1 MKISKKSQK
10 MIKDIFSSY
19 REEKIMP
26 DKFLSGRTIFHIYP
40 SGDTQNDKNDDLAG
54 FHDALLFDVHIY
66 RPQER
71 VKYPVIHD
79 RDTIDFLFP
88 VSIKVFKDGSTM
100 IVVDRPIHIGVT
112 QAMTVWECSK
122 SGKIL
127 EEGVRGG

>member
-10 MIKDIFSSY
+10 MIKDVFSSY
-19 REEKIMP
+19 KEETPMP
-26 DKFLSGRTIFHIYP
+26 NKFLGGRTIFHLYP

-54 FHDALLFDVHIY
+54 HRDALLFDVHIY
-66 RPQER
+66 RPKER

-88 VSIKVFKDGSTM
+88 TSVKIFKDGSTM
-100 IVVDRPIHIGVT
+100 IVVDRPIAIGVT

-122 SGKIL
+122 SRDIL
-127 EEGVRGG
+127 RDWVRGG